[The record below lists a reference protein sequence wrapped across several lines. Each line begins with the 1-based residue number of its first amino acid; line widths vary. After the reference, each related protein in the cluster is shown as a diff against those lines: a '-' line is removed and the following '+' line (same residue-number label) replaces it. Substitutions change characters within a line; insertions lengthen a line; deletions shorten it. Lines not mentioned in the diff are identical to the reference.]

1 MNFENIL
8 KQLNSELEP
17 LEFESHP
24 FLIKWYN
31 NHVDDKFKL
40 NYAENTLAV
49 LVINKPKMFDKL
61 FLKFLFD
68 KFKYGSESLESHNDP
83 IDLCM
88 TETFSQIKQ
97 KFEEMDNNEI
107 DVIKDFEMM
116 PGNRRPKI
124 IMQTCA
130 HVSGAAYFYDPK
142 KIENDRLNDETNT
155 NLLKKN
161 LMGVCLHSKYGGWFA
176 MRCVFIF
183 KNIILDNEELKW
195 RQPIDPLNGNYE
207 KIIDL
212 LKKFNYNWK
221 DSTYRD
227 VIKVKESYSS
237 IQREYFNLEPKY
249 RKDLIKEWLEYSNV
263 EQLIQTYEKIFKDK
277 NLKNYLVKN
286 FYIV

>member
-97 KFEEMDNNEI
+97 VN
-107 DVIKDFEMM
+107 
-116 PGNRRPKI
+116 
-124 IMQTCA
+124 
-130 HVSGAAYFYDPK
+130 
-142 KIENDRLNDETNT
+142 
-155 NLLKKN
+155 
-161 LMGVCLHSKYGGWFA
+161 
-176 MRCVFIF
+176 IF
-183 KNIILDNEELKW
+183 
-195 RQPIDPLNGNYE
+195 
-207 KIIDL
+207 
-212 LKKFNYNWK
+212 
-221 DSTYRD
+221 
-227 VIKVKESYSS
+227 
-237 IQREYFNLEPKY
+237 
-249 RKDLIKEWLEYSNV
+249 
-263 EQLIQTYEKIFKDK
+263 
-277 NLKNYLVKN
+277 
-286 FYIV
+286 